1 MAKRLK
7 EKGVLIS
14 VENQKRPHEKRP
26 EKIKRSKEHVNL
38 FDDQGTFNFSSKE
51 KVMFTHITGRDEV
64 MVIDC
69 VSHDFDQTTFQPSI
83 NDARWRDIAA
93 KLLRHARSRDSD
105 FADADENL
113 ASQHV
118 TFGIQTSP
126 SELNAQNA
134 AFSLHDNQDNSV
146 EASDAAAFVSLD
158 ALGALLYA
166 ANWLYAEDDSEE
178 ASEAS
183 TLTDSLPDLLPYDD
197 EASMNETSDL
207 SEVSVNE
214 VSGSL
219 STVLS
224 SDDEASVN
232 EASGSL
238 TAIVSSDVEAANG
251 QPPLFFIVYVANSKG
266 ASKSPAI
273 SERVPLMQAVP
284 IGAQRKFVSQ

>member
-1 MAKRLK
+1 MIEVRETELSAQGGKSVKTESALQLVTTSNSNSSNVVSGCRYLKSVKTPKAGVTIRKKPRQRPISIAASSPDKAQISSKKMAKRLK

-51 KVMFTHITGRDEV
+51 KVMFAHITGRDEV

-83 NDARWRDIAA
+83 NNARWRDIAA
-93 KLLRHARSRDSD
+93 NLLRLTRSRDSD

-126 SELNAQNA
+126 SELNTQNT
-134 AFSLHDNQDNSV
+134 AFSLYDNQDNSV
-146 EASDAAAFVSLD
+146 
-158 ALGALLYA
+158 
-166 ANWLYAEDDSEE
+166 E

-219 STVLS
+219 STVL
-224 SDDEASVN
+224 
-232 EASGSL
+232 
-238 TAIVSSDVEAANG
+238 
-251 QPPLFFIVYVANSKG
+251 
-266 ASKSPAI
+266 
-273 SERVPLMQAVP
+273 
-284 IGAQRKFVSQ
+284 